1 MIITDKVN
9 NSTNITTLTLYREGL
24 FYKCYNED
32 AMIFVQKVK
41 AYKVSAKFVKRVEAN
56 VYSIGFPV
64 SEVEKGHLSFENIS
78 EKIGAKSYEIK
89 DKHIVFL
96 IENADAKRDYNEW
109 TETIQEDKNVVAAKE
124 PALVYEPR
132 LDMDGI
138 ISMIKNY
145 DLANSTPMQG
155 LNFIQQL
162 KSELYQ
168 IEKNNGNI

>member
-1 MIITDKVN
+1 MTIAEKTQVSANK
-9 NSTNITTLTLYREGL
+9 TRFTLFKEGL

-32 AMIFVQKVK
+32 AMIFVQNVK
-41 AYKVSAKFVKRVEAN
+41 KYKVSAKFVKSVGAN
-56 VYSIGFPV
+56 VYSIGFPA
-64 SEVEKGHLSFENIS
+64 SEVKKGHLSFENIS

-96 IENADAKRDYNEW
+96 IGNADAKRDYNEW
-109 TETIQEDKNVVAAKE
+109 TETIQEDKNVVAAKD
-124 PALVYEPR
+124 PAPIYKTK
-132 LDMDGI
+132 LDMNGI
-138 ISMIKNY
+138 INMIKNY

-168 IEKNNGNI
+168 IEKNNGKF

>member
-1 MIITDKVN
+1 MTIAEKIEISADK
-9 NSTNITTLTLYREGL
+9 TKFTLFKEGL

-96 IENADAKRDYNEW
+96 IGNADAKRDYNEW

-124 PALVYEPR
+124 PAPIYKTR
-132 LDMDGI
+132 LDMNGVI
-138 ISMIKNY
+138 NMIKNY
-145 DLANSTPMQG
+145 
-155 LNFIQQL
+155 
-162 KSELYQ
+162 
-168 IEKNNGNI
+168 